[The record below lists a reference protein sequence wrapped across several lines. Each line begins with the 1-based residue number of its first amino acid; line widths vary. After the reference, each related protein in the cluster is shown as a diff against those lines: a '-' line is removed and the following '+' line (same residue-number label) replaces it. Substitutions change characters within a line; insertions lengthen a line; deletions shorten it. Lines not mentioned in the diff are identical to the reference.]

1 MDRSYRLSDQST
13 VKHRAP
19 IGTDPHLP
27 ADGAGMA
34 LKLVSAETAK
44 EFVASRRLVSHGEE
58 RPLSGKAS
66 QGTLLN
72 LGTAGLIV
80 AWLAVACYAIAY
92 LIAH

>member
-1 MDRSYRLSDQST
+1 M
-13 VKHRAP
+13 
-19 IGTDPHLP
+19 
-27 ADGAGMA
+27 
-34 LKLVSAETAK
+34 
-44 EFVASRRLVSHGEE
+44 EE
-58 RPLSGKAS
+58 RPLSHKAS